1 MPAQPSD
8 LQDSG
13 WFVEKL
19 VSTLS
24 FGDQAAFLLEDWSI
38 VADIP
43 LGQVQIE
50 LNLDPELFGRRAG
63 AAGDHAQS
71 VDVLGAEIIPGAAP
85 VSGSGRQ
92 FIAIRLPSRLGP
104 REPHT
109 FQVQVPVPGAA
120 RIGHHL
126 CQPVVRCRRLDVRVH
141 FDRSA
146 VPARVRAINGEHPP
160 VADAG
165 SQREVPVNLVG
176 EVEIG
181 FEHPVR
187 GRPYGLAW

>member
-1 MPAQPSD
+1 MPAQPPD

-24 FGDQAAFLLEDWSI
+24 FGDRAAFLLEDWSI

-43 LGQVQIE
+43 LGKVLIE
-50 LNLDPELFGRRAG
+50 LNLDPEQAP
-63 AAGDHAQS
+63 S
-71 VDVLGAEIIPGAAP
+71 VDVLGAELIPGAVP
-85 VSGSGRQ
+85 QSVSGRR

-104 REPHT
+104 QEPHT
-109 FQVQVPVPGAA
+109 FQLQVPVPGAD

-126 CQPVVRCRRLDVRVH
+126 CKPVVHCRRLDVRVH

-146 VPARVRAINGEHPP
+146 VPARVRAINGRRTQA
-160 VADAG
+160 ADSG
-165 SQREVPVNLVG
+165 PQHEVPVNIVG

-181 FEHPVR
+181 FEHPVL